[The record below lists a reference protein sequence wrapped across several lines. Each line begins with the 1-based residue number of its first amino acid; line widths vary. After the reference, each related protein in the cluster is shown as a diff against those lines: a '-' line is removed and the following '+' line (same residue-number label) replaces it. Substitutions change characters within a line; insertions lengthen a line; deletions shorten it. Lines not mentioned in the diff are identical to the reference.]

1 MSDKDR
7 VLLRE
12 ILEKLD
18 EILAILK
25 QRPTV
30 TPAGWTPPPEG
41 EWVFPDKIVGTAG
54 RYDLWGDE

>member
-12 ILEKLD
+12 ISEKLD
-18 EILAILK
+18 KILTILE

-30 TPAGWTPPPEG
+30 TLAGWTPPPEG
-41 EWVFPDKIVGTAG
+41 EWVFPGAIGGTAG
-54 RYDLWGDE
+54 QYGL